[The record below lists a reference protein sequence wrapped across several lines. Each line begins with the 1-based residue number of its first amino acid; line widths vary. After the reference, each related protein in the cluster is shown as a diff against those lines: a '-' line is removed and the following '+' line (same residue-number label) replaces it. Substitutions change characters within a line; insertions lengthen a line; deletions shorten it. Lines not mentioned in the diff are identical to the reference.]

1 MVNKMRKFSK
11 SEIIGMIELLVCS
24 IIWGLAFV
32 AQKKASENITPL
44 FLNGIRF
51 FIAGLLLIPI
61 AIYIIKKKREEAT
74 KLSVKKTI
82 FIGMLTGLFLCIA
95 SNIQQFGI
103 ERTSTGKAGFLTAMY
118 IVLVPIFTFVV
129 FKKKLTFM
137 QIIGIVIAVV
147 GVGLISLKN
156 DFTINIG
163 DLLCMAG
170 AIFFTIEIMIVDYY
184 SKEIDPFILSMI
196 CFLTLGVL
204 SLSVAIPV
212 EGSKFSM
219 DGIKNALLPL
229 LYLAIGSSCI
239 AYTLQN
245 LGQKRIDGT
254 PASLLMSLESVF
266 ALIGGI
272 FIMGDR
278 LSIKEWIGCVLLL
291 AGVFIVQIFV
301 RKDEEKKEENNEII
315 SEPNE

>member
-1 MVNKMRKFSK
+1 MRKFSK
-11 SEIIGMIELLVCS
+11 SEIVGMIELLIVA

-32 AQKKASENITPL
+32 AQKKASENIPAL

-61 AIYIIKKKREEAT
+61 CIFVAKKKKVT
-74 KLSVKKTI
+74 TFSIKKTI
-82 FIGMLTGLFLCIA
+82 LISFLAGLFLGIA
-95 SNIQQFGI
+95 SNIQQLGI
-103 ERTSTGKAGFLTAMY
+103 ERTTTGKAGFLTAMY
-118 IVLVPIFTFVV
+118 ILLVPIFSFFV
-129 FKKKLTFM
+129 FKKKLSYL

-156 DFTINIG
+156 DFTINLG
-163 DLLCMAG
+163 DLLCMLG
-170 AIFFTIEIMIVDYY
+170 AVFFTIEIMIVDYY
-184 SKEIDPFILSMI
+184 TKYIDPFILSMI
-196 CFLTLGVL
+196 CFLTIGIL
-204 SLSVAIPV
+204 STCVSIPF
-212 EGSKFSM
+212 EYKRISM
-219 DGIKNALLPL
+219 EKIGNSILPL

-272 FIMGDR
+272 FILNDR

-291 AGVFIVQIFV
+291 IGVFMVQIFI
-301 RKDEEKKEENNEII
+301 KKEKEKEIEENIELEET
-315 SEPNE
+315 S

>member
-1 MVNKMRKFSK
+1 MHKFSK
-11 SEIIGMIELLVCS
+11 SEIIGMIELLLCS
-24 IIWGLAFV
+24 LIWGLAFV

-51 FIAGLLLIPI
+51 LIAGIILIPVS
-61 AIYIIKKKREEAT
+61 IYVIKKKKAT
-74 KLSVKKTI
+74 TLSIRKTLL
-82 FIGMLTGLFLCIA
+82 IGFLTGLFLGIA

-103 ERTSTGKAGFLTAMY
+103 EKTTTGKAGFLTAMY
-118 IVLVPIFTFVV
+118 IVLVPIFTFIV
-129 FKKKLTFM
+129 FKKKLTIM

-170 AIFFTIEIMIVDYY
+170 AIFFTVEIMLVDHY
-184 SKEIDPFILSMI
+184 SKKIDPFLLSMM
-196 CFLTLGVL
+196 CFLTLGIL
-204 SLSVAIPV
+204 SLSLAIPV
-212 EGSKFSM
+212 EGSKFSFEKL
-219 DGIKNALLPL
+219 GNAIIPL
-229 LYLAIGSSCI
+229 LFLAICSSCI

-266 ALIGGI
+266 ALAGGMI
-272 FIMGDR
+272 ILGER
-278 LSIKEWIGCVLLL
+278 LIIKEWIGCILLL
-291 AGVFIVQIFV
+291 IGVFIVQIFV
-301 RKDEEKKEENNEII
+301 YDDKTDKNTIEENKC
-315 SEPNE
+315 P

>member
-1 MVNKMRKFSK
+1 MKKLTK
-11 SEIIGMIELLVCS
+11 SEIIGIIELLLCS

-44 FLNGIRF
+44 LLNGIRF
-51 FIAGLLLIPI
+51 LIAGILLIPI
-61 AIYIIKKKREEAT
+61 SIYIIKKKREEAT
-74 KLSVKKTI
+74 TLSIKKTI
-82 FIGMLTGLFLCIA
+82 IIGMLTGLFLGIA

-118 IVLVPIFTFVV
+118 IVLVPIFTFIV
-129 FKKKLTFM
+129 FKKKLTIM
-137 QIIGIVIAVV
+137 QIIGIVVAVV

-156 DFTINIG
+156 DFSINLG

-170 AIFFTIEIMIVDYY
+170 AVFFTIEIMIVDYY
-184 SKEIDPFILSMI
+184 SKKIDPFILSMI
-196 CFLTLGVL
+196 CFITLGIL

-212 EGSKFSM
+212 EGTKFSF

-272 FIMGDR
+272 FIMKDR

-291 AGVFIVQIFV
+291 AGVFVV
-301 RKDEEKKEENNEII
+301 HGR
-315 SEPNE
+315 

>member
-1 MVNKMRKFSK
+1 MRKLTK
-11 SEIIGMIELLVCS
+11 SEIIGIIELLFCS

-32 AQKKASENITPL
+32 AQKKASDNITPL

-51 FIAGLLLIPI
+51 FIAGILLIPVS
-61 AIYIIKKKREEAT
+61 IYVIKKKKAT
-74 KLSVKKTI
+74 TLSIRKTLL
-82 FIGMLTGLFLCIA
+82 IGFLTGLFLGIA

-103 ERTSTGKAGFLTAMY
+103 ERTTTGKAGFLTAMY
-118 IVLVPIFTFVV
+118 IVLVPIFTFIV
-129 FKKKLTFM
+129 FKKKLTIM

-156 DFTINIG
+156 DFTINLG

-170 AIFFTIEIMIVDYY
+170 AIFFTVEIMLVDHY
-184 SKEIDPFILSMI
+184 SKKIDPFLLSMM

-204 SLSVAIPV
+204 SLSLAIPI
-212 EGSKFSM
+212 EGSKFSFEKL
-219 DGIKNALLPL
+219 GNAIVPL
-229 LYLAIGSSCI
+229 LFLAIGSSCI

-266 ALIGGI
+266 ALAGGMI
-272 FIMGDR
+272 ILGER
-278 LSIKEWIGCVLLL
+278 LSLKEWIGCVLLL
-291 AGVFIVQIFV
+291 IGVFIVQIFV
-301 RKDEEKKEENNEII
+301 YDDKTDENIVEENKC
-315 SEPNE
+315 P

>member
-1 MVNKMRKFSK
+1 MRKFTK
-11 SEIIGMIELLVCS
+11 SEIIGMIELLVCA

-51 FIAGLLLIPI
+51 LIAGILLIPI
-61 AIYIIKKKREEAT
+61 AIYIIKKKKEEAT
-74 KLSVKKTI
+74 KLSIKKTI
-82 FIGMLTGLFLCIA
+82 LIGVLTGLFLGIA

-103 ERTSTGKAGFLTAMY
+103 ERTTTGKAGFLTAMY
-118 IVLVPIFTFVV
+118 IVLVPIFTFFV
-129 FKKKLTFM
+129 FKKKLTYM
-137 QIIGIVIAVV
+137 QIIGIVVAVI

-156 DFTINIG
+156 DFTINLG

-170 AIFFTIEIMIVDYY
+170 AIFFTIEIMMVDHYT
-184 SKEIDPFILSMI
+184 KTIDPFILSMI
-196 CFLTLGVL
+196 CFISLGIL

-212 EGSKFSM
+212 EGSKFSF
-219 DGIKNALLPL
+219 DCIKNALLPL

-278 LSIKEWIGCVLLL
+278 LNLKEWIGCILLL
-291 AGVFIVQIFV
+291 MGVFIVQIFV
-301 RKDEEKKEENNEII
+301 RKDENEQNENELID
-315 SEPNE
+315 EPNE

>member
-1 MVNKMRKFSK
+1 MRKFTK
-11 SEIIGMIELLVCS
+11 SEIIGMIELLVCA

-32 AQKKASENITPL
+32 AQKKASDNISPL

-51 FIAGLLLIPI
+51 LIAGILLIPI
-61 AIYIIKKKREEAT
+61 CVFIIKKKKKEAT
-74 KLSVKKTI
+74 KLSWKKTI
-82 FIGMLTGLFLCIA
+82 FIGMLTGLFLGIA

-118 IVLVPIFTFVV
+118 IVLVPVFTFFV
-129 FKKKLTFM
+129 FKKKLTLM
-137 QIIGIVIAVV
+137 QIIGIVVAVV

-156 DFTINIG
+156 DFTINVG

-212 EGSKFSM
+212 EGAKFSF
-219 DGIKNALLPL
+219 DNIRNALLPL

-278 LSIKEWIGCVLLL
+278 LNAKEWIGCVLLL
-291 AGVFIVQIFV
+291 LGVFLVQIFV
-301 RKDEEKKEENNEII
+301 KKDDEKKNKEELID
-315 SEPNE
+315 EPNE